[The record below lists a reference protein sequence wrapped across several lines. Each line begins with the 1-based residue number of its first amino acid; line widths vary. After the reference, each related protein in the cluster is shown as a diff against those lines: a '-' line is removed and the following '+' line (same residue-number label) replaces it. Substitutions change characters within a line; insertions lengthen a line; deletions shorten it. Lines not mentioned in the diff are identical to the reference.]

1 MCLSDGNELDEMCS
15 VEDNDTCGDGGW
27 TTTQKY
33 VEILEFRHF
42 ESFFRF
48 DQSDRTGEISIGS
61 YQFSIYKIYWGKI

>member
-1 MCLSDGNELDEMCS
+1 MMDINPDLSS
-15 VEDNDTCGDGGW
+15 HVETVVGLQ
-27 TTTQKY
+27 TERF

-61 YQFSIYKIYWGKI
+61 YQFSIYKIYWGKYDK